1 MGKKDIPEGWQV
13 YAVLWPSNDKWMVAL
28 CSQKISGGPLYKFEK
43 SKSTEEMELP
53 KQAFAAIPISDV
65 LERISSKL
73 SELLGEAK
81 NRGAK
86 GAP

>member
-1 MGKKDIPEGWQV
+1 MV
-13 YAVLWPSNDKWMVAL
+13 WPSNDKWTVAL
-28 CSQKISGGPLYKFEK
+28 CSQKISGGPLYKFGK

-53 KQAFAAIPISDV
+53 SQTSALIPICDV

-73 SELLGEAK
+73 SELLGETK
-81 NRGAK
+81 DHGTK